1 MISRIVSYND
11 NIIRRPFVNVLIDGM
26 SFSRFAEEC
35 SKKIGGKPEDWEK
48 RNKSLLGLFD
58 NKHKKLRIG
67 TRFKIPHHLVE
78 KAIDDYA
85 SSTSLSPD
93 VSTNSTNTTNT
104 STSSPRISLTDFNG
118 ISYYSTK
125 QDVNRLDFATELDNS
140 LRKSTVYT
148 RELSV

>member
-11 NIIRRPFVNVLIDGM
+11 NIIKRPFVNVLIDGM

-35 SKKIGGKPEDWEK
+35 SKKFGGKPEDWEK
-48 RNKSLLGLFD
+48 RNKTLLGLFD
-58 NKHKKLRIG
+58 NRHKKLRIG

-93 VSTNSTNTTNT
+93 VSRHSTNTTNT

-125 QDVNRLDFATELDNS
+125 QDVNRRDFATELNNS
-140 LRKSTVYT
+140 LRKSMDYT
-148 RELSV
+148 RELPV